1 MTECKYLSPIGK
13 DQIIRYL
20 DLVAY
25 HYYSQNCENVY
36 LLLITD
42 DTKEPTLLT
51 KYRNPKEIEH
61 RVTRIRPHVDYKK
74 ISAAL
79 ANNVGWIS
87 WKAILQVLEELLRA
101 RLTYSEKKIVEEL
114 VCYMRYKLGS

>member
-1 MTECKYLSPIGK
+1 VVLIECKYLSPIGK

-25 HYYSQNCENVY
+25 HYYSQNCEDVY

-61 RVTRIRPHVDYKK
+61 RVTRIRPHIDYKK
-74 ISAAL
+74 INAAL
-79 ANNVGWIS
+79 AKNIGWIS
-87 WKAILQVLEELLRA
+87 WNVILQVLEELLNA
-101 RLTYSEKKIVEEL
+101 RLPYSEKKIVEEL
-114 VCYMRYKLGS
+114 AC